1 MSQTMQIKRST
12 GTAVPSSLA
21 SGELAYS
28 FKSDTKKLYIGDGSN
43 IITVGGQA
51 FTDKLDGIEAN
62 ADVTDAT
69 NVEAAGA
76 LMDSEVTN
84 LAQVKAFSS
93 SDYAT
98 AAQGTLA
105 TNALPKSGGTMTGN
119 ISFGDGNKLLLGDSN
134 DLEVFHSSTSGKS
147 FIIDNG
153 PADLEVQTNGTGIK
167 FRGGATG
174 GGSSNITL
182 ADFHSDSTASS
193 GDQYYVEL
201 MHDGTQKFRT
211 SASGVDITGRARATT
226 GFLGAAGATVD
237 EFSTDGTL
245 AGNSDVAVPTEK
257 AVKTYVD
264 GRFGNLSISGSTIA
278 TSGYLITLGAAS
290 NENTQVVGSL
300 TVAGNLNVTG
310 DLNSTTTNNL
320 EVIDKLITVGI
331 GQSGGLAA
339 SGSGLKIDGD
349 DARFLFNY
357 DSSSSSSQFEIDEGD
372 GNFHPVIHTGNSAT
386 QTYTINGGSF

>member
-1 MSQTMQIKRST
+1 
-12 GTAVPSSLA
+12 
-21 SGELAYS
+21 
-28 FKSDTKKLYIGDGSN
+28 
-43 IITVGGQA
+43 
-51 FTDKLDGIEAN
+51 
-62 ADVTDAT
+62 
-69 NVEAAGA
+69 
-76 LMDSEVTN
+76 MDSEVTN

-119 ISFGDGNKLLLGDSN
+119 ISFGDGNKLLLGASN

-174 GGSSNITL
+174 GGSSNVTL
-182 ADFHSDSTASS
+182 ADFHSDSTAAS
-193 GDQYYVEL
+193 GNQYYVEL
-201 MHDGTQKFRT
+201 MYEGTQKFRT
-211 SASGVDITGRARATT
+211 SASGVDITGRVRATT

-245 AGNSDVAVPTEK
+245 AGDSDVAVPTEK

-264 GRFGNLSISGSTIA
+264 GRFGNLSVSGSTIA
-278 TSGYLITLGAAS
+278 TSGTLITLGAAS
-290 NENTQVVGSL
+290 NENTQVAGSL

-310 DLNSTTTNNL
+310 DVNSTSTNNL
-320 EVIDKLITVGI
+320 DVMDKLITVGI
-331 GQSGGLAA
+331 GQSAGLAA

-349 DARFLFNY
+349 NAQFLFNY
-357 DSSSSSSQFEIDEGD
+357 DSGSSSSQFEIDEGD

-386 QTYTINGGSF
+386 QTYTIDGGTF